1 MPRFD
6 YVKYDNL
13 SQAAQALAKE
23 KSQELE
29 KVIEAFPNGRA
40 KSLAL
45 TKLEE
50 VYMWIGK
57 MIRDEQILRDGAHK
71 ILQEERTNS

>member
-1 MPRFD
+1 MSRFD
-6 YVKYDNL
+6 YVKYDGL
-13 SQAAQALAKE
+13 SQAAQELAKE
-23 KSQELE
+23 KAKELE
-29 KVIEAFPNGRA
+29 TVIEAFPNGRA

-57 MIRDEQILRDGAHK
+57 MIRDEQLVRYAANTV
-71 ILQEERTNS
+71 LQEERTNS